1 MSPNKTPA
9 PEGRR
14 KVGEKTTTMPDTY
27 ASLHYHFVFGT
38 KNRAPL
44 LADAWRERLWQ
55 YIGGIVRS
63 EGGVLER
70 IGGMADHLHLLVSL
84 KQGGALPDLMR
95 AIKANSS
102 KWIHDSFAEMKGFA
116 WQDGY
121 AVFSVSKSQCEAV
134 AQYIETQSEHH
145 KKRSFQEELRVLL
158 DKHGVEYNPAYFG

>member
-1 MSPNKTPA
+1 MS
-9 PEGRR
+9 
-14 KVGEKTTTMPDTY
+14 DTY
-27 ASLHYHFVFGT
+27 SSLHYHFVFGT

-44 LADAWRERLWQ
+44 LADAWRERLCQ

-70 IGGMADHLHLLVSL
+70 IGGMADHLHLLVSW
-84 KQGGALPDLMR
+84 KQSEALSDLMR

-102 KWIHDSFAEMKGFA
+102 RWIHDTLPEMKGFA

-134 AQYIETQSEHH
+134 ARYIETQSEHH
-145 KKRSFQEELRVLL
+145 KKWSFQEELKALL
-158 DKHGVEYNPAYFG
+158 DKHGVEYNPEYSGESRG